1 MEIDVVDQKH
11 LPVVQRREE
20 SGHLLCERR
29 QVVGCRALGCQA
41 GRPDLEDSPDLV
53 HVVDGELVE
62 RRQKAE
68 RLGTKRG
75 RTFGDVCARPAPRSD
90 DAERGQRAQPGANR
104 RTAHADLPGQVA
116 LRRQTGSG
124 SECAAVD
131 QFPHVGHHLRR
142 AVGGGGTVNEVR
154 IHDWSS
160 QLLDVVGTLA
170 RNFADFGRRLP
181 QWLCQL

>member
-1 MEIDVVDQKH
+1 M
-11 LPVVQRREE
+11 
-20 SGHLLCERR
+20 
-29 QVVGCRALGCQA
+29 VGCRVLGCQA

-75 RTFGDVCARPAPRSD
+75 RTFGDVCSRPAPRSD

-104 RTAHADLPGQVA
+104 RTADADLPGQVA
-116 LRRQTGSG
+116 LRRQTGAG

-131 QFPHVGHHLRR
+131 QFPHVGNHLRR

-154 IHDWSS
+154 IHDWFS
-160 QLLDVVGTLA
+160 QL
-170 RNFADFGRRLP
+170 
-181 QWLCQL
+181 